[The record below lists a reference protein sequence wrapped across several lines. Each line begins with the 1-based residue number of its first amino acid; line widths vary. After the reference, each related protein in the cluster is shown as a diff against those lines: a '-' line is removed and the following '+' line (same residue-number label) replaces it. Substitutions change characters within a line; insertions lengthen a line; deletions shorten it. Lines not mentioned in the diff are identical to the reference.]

1 MQFNGKVYKFSF
13 VVLLL
18 QTLVILSP
26 VSARE
31 GNGADNS
38 YFRLIASTC
47 LTCHSAGNG
56 EAAAIPR
63 LDGLTPAELRQLLSA
78 YKSGREQAT
87 IMNRIAKALTYGEI
101 DGVSELFSKTGQ

>member
-1 MQFNGKVYKFSF
+1 MNKCDNRRKSAYG
-13 VVLLL
+13 LLL
-18 QTLVILSP
+18 VCLLTGKAA
-26 VSARE
+26 SADT
-31 GNGADNS
+31 GKDIT

-63 LDGLTPAELRQLLSA
+63 LDGLSPAELRQLLGA

-87 IMNRIAKALTYGEI
+87 VMNRIAKALTFGEI
-101 DGVSELFSKTGQ
+101 DGISELFSKTGQ